1 MDVNAAI
8 EKAVTEKMEQV
19 KGQIIKQTLEEDHDY
34 IMFKLHKI
42 FGANYKHIENV
53 LKKYNGDYA
62 TENEEVLNILT
73 KMMDDVEEAVTGKK
87 VEKTCKCDG
96 TCTEC
101 TCKKTEEEEEIP
113 DRLHLIEVIADGE
126 KRITIPYDAFF
137 DAGLNEKTVKILK
150 ERDEDTNTFYIVGKD
165 FEEDEDLFEVISERY
180 VKKHLRIGVGKL
192 LNVIPGDYVGIDVY
206 KGQLVVYVAG
216 EKLED
221 DPTTTDVEE
230 DEVEKKKEELAERG
244 AAALVKLL
252 NALGF
257 KTGNVEEI
265 ANKQGPNF
273 KFKAFKIDI

>member
-8 EKAVTEKMEQV
+8 NKAVEEKMEQI
-19 KGQIIKQTLEEDHDY
+19 KGQIINQTLDEDHDY

-42 FGANYKHIENV
+42 FGETYKHLENY
-53 LKKYNGDYA
+53 LIKEFGYA
-62 TENEEVLNILT
+62 DDKILNIVT
-73 KMMDDVEEAVTGKK
+73 DMMDDVEEAITGKK
-87 VEKTCKCDG
+87 VEKTCECDG

-101 TCKKTEEEEEIP
+101 TCKKTEEEIP
-113 DRLHLIEVIADGE
+113 NRLHLIEVITDGE

-150 ERDEDTNTFYIVGKD
+150 ERDEDTNTFYIVGED
-165 FEEDEDLFEVISERY
+165 FEEDEDLFEVVSERY

-206 KGQLVVYVAG
+206 EGQLVVYVAD

-221 DPTTTDVEE
+221 DVEEEEETTQTQAERTTDAIQNIF
-230 DEVEKKKEELAERG
+230 EKLGIK
-244 AAALVKLL
+244 VK
-252 NALGF
+252 
-257 KTGNVEEI
+257 NVKEI
-265 ANKQGPNF
+265 ANKEGKNF